1 MAANG
6 TVVLESSLKNKN
18 CKKCK
23 RTLINGVKCINC
35 ESYYHASCA
44 RNCSFIKSISEDSI
58 TCCESS
64 VKTVSNLESDN
75 GQAFFDAIGQLSPE
89 KKVDI
94 SIFTYVVKQKDL
106 IIDELR
112 QKIKMLND
120 KIDQLKNIEKVSTTN
135 TAESKKV
142 LEKVSYAKKT
152 LQTSAPINEP
162 ATSRGVA
169 GCAKIPEVTEK
180 QLSCVLLETETRRK
194 CNDYIN
200 LANHNEEAADNGEW
214 KQVVKK

>member
-1 MAANG
+1 MKANG

-44 RNCSFIKSISEDSI
+44 RNCSFIKTISDDLI

-64 VKTVSNLESDN
+64 VKTVSNLKSDN
-75 GQAFFDAIGQLSPE
+75 DQAFFDAIGQLSPE
-89 KKVDI
+89 RKVDI

-112 QKIKMLND
+112 QKIKMLNE
-120 KIDQLKNIEKVSTTN
+120 KIDQLKNVGKVSTTK

-142 LEKVSYAKKT
+142 MEKVSYAKKHSRQVLRIMNLLPREELPV
-152 LQTSAPINEP
+152 LQKFPRSQKNNCRVFCWKLKREK
-162 ATSRGVA
+162 S
-169 GCAKIPEVTEK
+169 VTIISIWLIIMK
-180 QLSCVLLETETRRK
+180 WLLIME
-194 CNDYIN
+194 
-200 LANHNEEAADNGEW
+200 NGN
-214 KQVVKK
+214 K